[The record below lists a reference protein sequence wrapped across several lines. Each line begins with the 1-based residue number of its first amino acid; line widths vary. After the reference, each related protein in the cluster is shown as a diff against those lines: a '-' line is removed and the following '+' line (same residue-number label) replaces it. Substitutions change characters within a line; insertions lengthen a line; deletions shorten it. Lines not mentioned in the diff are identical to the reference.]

1 MEEWKIYPEFPTY
14 EVSTYG
20 QVRNKKRG
28 NIIKQRE
35 DKDGYLVV
43 NLSFEGKKYHRRV
56 NRLIATAFIP
66 NPDNLEIADHI
77 DRNRK
82 NNHVSN
88 LRWVSITQ
96 NNRNKISN
104 SKIDICDKYGNVI
117 KSFDFYNRSR
127 LNIIISQKMI
137 KCAQLQQLI
146 KKLEDMLNI
155 PRIKYNYTY

>member
-20 QVRNKKRG
+20 QIRNKKRG

-56 NRLIATAFIP
+56 NRLVATTFIP
-66 NPDNLEIADHI
+66 NPDNLEVADHI

-82 NNHVSN
+82 NNHISN

-96 NNRNKISN
+96 NNRNKVSN
-104 SKIDICDKYGNVI
+104 SKVDICDKYGNVI
-117 KSFDFYNRSR
+117 KSFDSITEAAEYYN
-127 LNIIISQKMI
+127 ITDDKI
-137 KCAQLQQLI
+137 CAAAVVN
-146 KKLEDMLNI
+146 KKIGGYVRYSEN
-155 PRIKYNYTY
+155 